1 MIHKILRKRQ
11 KQPKETCIEYL
22 YSLMKIS
29 KPINLDEESLVSYFV
44 DDIPGG
50 KVNKAGL
57 YRAKSITELKDEVFI
72 YEKMEGKGS
81 SKDNFN
87 RESTG
92 KQTQS
97 HFLRK

>member
-1 MIHKILRKRQ
+1 M
-11 KQPKETCIEYL
+11 E
-22 YSLMKIS
+22 IS

-44 DDIPGG
+44 DGIPDS
-50 KVNKAGL
+50 KINKAGL
-57 YRAKSITELKDEVFI
+57 YRAKSIRELKEEVFI
-72 YEKMEGKGS
+72 YEKMKGKGN

-97 HFLRK
+97 NFLRKCFKCNSQGHIAKDVKGEVICYN